1 MIVLQSKKDER
12 DIRMSHYVG
21 CRECSKREEYWL
33 ERRKGYVYRDLKG

>member
-21 CRECSKREEYWL
+21 CREYWL
-33 ERRKGYVYRDLKG
+33 ERRKGMCTET